1 MNLLLTVFGGLVL
14 TVALFGIAR
23 GIRLSV
29 YWAAVI
35 AAGVPSISY
44 LVYASQVWPGLD
56 VVTLHVIAYP
66 TVAMLLFQ
74 IFSKQSE
81 NPGKMHW
88 APKLLVAFFVFL
100 TILFAGF
107 VHVASHG
114 LPPAMAAYLLPNAA
128 NNRVHTGFAGV
139 VAHSPEAAKVIS
151 HHMNMEHKLDRLGWR
166 INITGLDTLVV
177 GGEHSVRIDVRDKA
191 ELPVGDVRVMLGLG
205 RPGQASHRIVAL
217 AEAEAGSY
225 RAELGLEDAGQ
236 WLAVITLERGGERIV
251 LEHVL
256 GKE

>member
-14 TVALFGIAR
+14 TVALFGMAR
-23 GIRLSV
+23 GLRLSV
-29 YWAAVI
+29 YWAALI

-66 TVAMLLFQ
+66 TVGMLLYQ
-74 IFSKQSE
+74 IFSTRSE

-100 TILFAGF
+100 TILFSGF

-128 NNRVHTGFAGV
+128 NNTVHTGFAGV
-139 VAHSPEAAKVIS
+139 VSHTPEAAKVIGYY
-151 HHMNMEHKLDRLGWR
+151 MNMEHKLDRLGWQVH
-166 INITGLDTLVV
+166 ITGLDTLVV
-177 GGEHSVRIDVRDKA
+177 GVEDTVRVDVRDKA
-191 ELPVGDVRVMLGLG
+191 GEPVGDVRVMLGLG
-205 RPGQASHRIVAL
+205 RPGQASHRVL
-217 AEAEAGSY
+217 AMAEVEAGSY
-225 RAELGLEDAGQ
+225 RADLGLEQDGQ
-236 WLAVITLERGGERIV
+236 WLAMITLERDGERVV